1 MKERHIALVIEDDKE
16 TAEDLA
22 EILLSIDC
30 DSVVVD
36 NRGDALVELQNKS
49 FCLILLDLQIKS
61 AADSIKGHVEH
72 GRALLRNI
80 RAKHGDHTGAAFWLP
95 VLILSG
101 FAREVSEAVEVMKD
115 GASDVIQKPL
125 DRQQV
130 SERIRRAF
138 QASGRPTHERCHE
151 PPPAQRL
158 SLKEGIV
165 IAIPGDRI
173 GRRTRVN
180 IAGKPVE
187 LTDNSLK
194 VLLHLMAGKQKG
206 SLVHKR
212 DLGAAEDQGFK
223 GISIL
228 RNELKGVLG
237 NVDIIKNHYHGNYSF
252 EANVIIGE
260 CAVDKLCEIGDKTI
274 SCLAT
279 QLQHHAPDTPRMS
292 EGNSE
297 EFPAHRHRRQK

>member
-16 TAEDLA
+16 TADDLA

-30 DSVVVD
+30 DCIVAD
-36 NRGDALVELQNKS
+36 NRAHALLELQTKS

-61 AADSIKGHVEH
+61 ASDSIKGHVEH

-80 RAKHGDHTGAAFWLP
+80 REKHGDHTGAAFWLP

-101 FAREVSEAVEVMKD
+101 FAREVNEAVEVMKD

-130 SERIRRAF
+130 SERIRRAL
-138 QASGRPTHERCHE
+138 QASGRQTHERCHE
-151 PPPAQRL
+151 PPPARRL
-158 SLKEGIV
+158 NLKEGIV
-165 IAIPGDRI
+165 IAIPADRI
-173 GRRTRVN
+173 GRRTRVT
-180 IAGKPVE
+180 IASKPVE

-194 VLLHLMAGKQKG
+194 VLLHLMVGKQKG
-206 SLVHKR
+206 DLVHKR
-212 DLGAAEDQGFK
+212 DLGAAEEQGFK

-237 NVDIIKNHYHGNYSF
+237 NVDIIKNHYHGNYSL
-252 EANVIIGE
+252 EANVIVGE
-260 CAVDKLCEIGDKTI
+260 CAVDKLLEIGDKTL
-274 SCLAT
+274 SSLAR
-279 QLQHHAPDTPRMS
+279 QLQHHPLSHTR
-292 EGNSE
+292 
-297 EFPAHRHRRQK
+297 KV

>member
-16 TAEDLA
+16 TAEDLV
-22 EILLSIDC
+22 EILLSLDC
-30 DSVVVD
+30 VSVVVD
-36 NRGDALVELQNKS
+36 NRADALAELQNKS

-80 RAKHGDHTGAAFWLP
+80 REKHGEHTGAAFWLP
-95 VLILSG
+95 VLVLSG
-101 FAREVSEAVEVMKD
+101 FAREVNEAVEVMKD
-115 GASDVIQKPL
+115 GASDVIQKPI

-130 SERIRRAF
+130 SERIRRAL
-138 QASGRPTHERCHE
+138 QASGRQVHEQCHE
-151 PPPAQRL
+151 PPPAQL
-158 SLKEGIV
+158 LNLKEGIV

-173 GRRTRVN
+173 GRRTLVTV
-180 IAGKPVE
+180 ASKPVQ

-194 VLLHLMAGKQKG
+194 VLLRLMVARQKG
-206 SLVHKR
+206 ALVHKR

-228 RNELKGVLG
+228 RNELKGALG
-237 NVDIIKNHYHGNYSF
+237 NVDIIKNHYHGNYSL
-252 EANVIIGE
+252 ESNVTVGE
-260 CAVDKLCEIGDKTI
+260 CAADKLLLIGDITI
-274 SCLAT
+274 SALAKL
-279 QLQHHAPDTPRMS
+279 LQNQTPGTPKKS

-297 EFPAHRHRRQK
+297 EFLEHRRRRQE

>member
-16 TAEDLA
+16 TAEDLV
-22 EILLSIDC
+22 EILLSLDC

-36 NRGDALVELQNKS
+36 NRADALAELQNKS

-72 GRALLRNI
+72 GRAFLRNI
-80 RAKHGDHTGAAFWLP
+80 REKHGEHTGAAFWLP
-95 VLILSG
+95 VLVLSG
-101 FAREVSEAVEVMKD
+101 FAREVNEAVEVMKD
-115 GASDVIQKPL
+115 GASDVIQKPI

-130 SERIRRAF
+130 SDRIRRAL
-138 QASGRPTHERCHE
+138 QASGRQVHEQCHE
-151 PPPAQRL
+151 PPPAHL
-158 SLKEGIV
+158 LNLKEGIV

-173 GRRTRVN
+173 GRRTLVTV
-180 IAGKPVE
+180 ASKPVQ

-194 VLLHLMAGKQKG
+194 VLLRLMVARQKG
-206 SLVHKR
+206 ALVHKR

-228 RNELKGVLG
+228 RNELKGALG
-237 NVDIIKNHYHGNYSF
+237 NVDIIKNHYHGNYSL
-252 EANVIIGE
+252 ESNVTAGE
-260 CAVDKLCEIGDKTI
+260 CAADKLLLIGDITI
-274 SCLAT
+274 SALAKL
-279 QLQHHAPDTPRMS
+279 LQNQTPGTPKKS

-297 EFPAHRHRRQK
+297 EFLEHRRRRQE

>member
-1 MKERHIALVIEDDKE
+1 MKERHIALVIEDDQE

-22 EILLSIDC
+22 EVLLSIDC

-36 NRGDALVELQNKS
+36 NRGDALSELQNRM
-49 FCLILLDLQIKS
+49 FCLVLLDLQIKS

-125 DRQQV
+125 DRRQV
-130 SERIRRAF
+130 SERIRRAL
-138 QASGRPTHERCHE
+138 QASGRQTHERCQG
-151 PPPAQRL
+151 PPPAPRL
-158 SLKEGIV
+158 NLKEGIV
-165 IAIPGDRI
+165 IAIPGERI
-173 GRRTRVN
+173 GRRTRVT

-187 LTDNSLK
+187 LTDNSLR
-194 VLLHLMAGKQKG
+194 VLLHLMVGKHKG
-206 SLVHKR
+206 DLVHKS

-260 CAVDKLCEIGDKTI
+260 CAVGKLFEIGDKTI
-274 SCLAT
+274 SFLAR
-279 QLQHHAPDTPRMS
+279 QLQHPAPENTR
-292 EGNSE
+292 
-297 EFPAHRHRRQK
+297 KV

>member
-1 MKERHIALVIEDDKE
+1 MV
-16 TAEDLA
+16 
-22 EILLSIDC
+22 
-30 DSVVVD
+30 
-36 NRGDALVELQNKS
+36 
-49 FCLILLDLQIKS
+49 LLDLQIKS

-80 RAKHGDHTGAAFWLP
+80 RAQHGDHTGAAFWLP

-130 SERIRRAF
+130 SGRIRRAL
-138 QASGRPTHERCHE
+138 QASGRQTHERCYG

-158 SLKEGIV
+158 NLKEGIV
-165 IAIPGDRI
+165 IAVPGDRI
-173 GRRTRVN
+173 GRRTRVT

-194 VLLHLMAGKQKG
+194 VLLRLMVGKQKG

-212 DLGAAEDQGFK
+212 DLGASEDQGFK
-223 GISIL
+223 GVSIL
-228 RNELKGVLG
+228 RNELKGVVG
-237 NVDIIKNHYHGNYSF
+237 NVDIIKNHYHGNYGF
-252 EANVIIGE
+252 GPNVIIGE
-260 CAVDKLCEIGDKTI
+260 CAVGKLFEIGDKTI
-274 SCLAT
+274 SSLARH
-279 QLQHHAPDTPRMS
+279 LQHPAPENT
-292 EGNSE
+292 E
-297 EFPAHRHRRQK
+297 KV

>member
-30 DSVVVD
+30 DCIVAD
-36 NRGDALVELQNKS
+36 NRADALLELQVKS

-61 AADSIKGHVEH
+61 TSDSIKGHVEH

-80 RAKHGDHTGAAFWLP
+80 REKHGEHTGVAFWLP

-130 SERIRRAF
+130 SERLRRAL
-138 QASGRPTHERCHE
+138 QASGRQTHELCHE
-151 PPPAQRL
+151 PPTAQRL
-158 SLKEGIV
+158 NLKEGIV

-173 GRRTRVN
+173 GRRTRVT
-180 IAGKPVE
+180 IASKPVE

-194 VLLHLMAGKQKG
+194 ILLHLMAGKQKG
-206 SLVHKR
+206 DLVHKR
-212 DLGAAEDQGFK
+212 DLGATEEQGFK

-237 NVDIIKNHYHGNYSF
+237 NIDIIKNHYHGNYSL
-252 EANVIIGE
+252 ETNVTIGE
-260 CAVDKLCEIGDKTI
+260 CDVDKLLEIGDKTI
-274 SCLAT
+274 SGLAR
-279 QLQHHAPDTPRMS
+279 QLHHQPLSYIR
-292 EGNSE
+292 
-297 EFPAHRHRRQK
+297 KV

>member
-1 MKERHIALVIEDDKE
+1 MRERHIALVIEDDKE

-30 DSVVVD
+30 DSVVAD
-36 NRGDALVELQNKS
+36 NRADALIELQAKS

-61 AADSIKGHVEH
+61 APDSIKGHVEH

-80 RAKHGDHTGAAFWLP
+80 REKHGQHTGAAFWLP
-95 VLILSG
+95 VVIVSG
-101 FAREVSEAVEVMKD
+101 FAREVNEAVEVMKD
-115 GASDVIQKPL
+115 GASDVVQKPL

-130 SERIRRAF
+130 SERIRRAL
-138 QASGRPTHERCHE
+138 QASGRQTHERCHQL
-151 PPPAQRL
+151 PPPQHL
-158 SLKEGIV
+158 NLKDGIV

-173 GRRTRVN
+173 GRRTRVT
-180 IAGKPVE
+180 IASKSVQ

-194 VLLHLMAGKQKG
+194 VLLRLMVGKQKG
-206 SLVHKR
+206 DLVHKH

-237 NVDIIKNHYHGNYSF
+237 DVDIIKNHYHGNYSL
-252 EANVIIGE
+252 ESNVVIGE
-260 CAVDKLCEIGDKTI
+260 CAIAKLLQIGDKTI
-274 SCLAT
+274 SILAKLLEH
-279 QLQHHAPDTPRMS
+279 QA
-292 EGNSE
+292 
-297 EFPAHRHRRQK
+297 FRHTE

>member
-16 TAEDLA
+16 TAEDLV
-22 EILLSIDC
+22 EILLSLDC

-36 NRGDALVELQNKS
+36 NRADALAELQNKS

-61 AADSIKGHVEH
+61 AADSIKGHVQH

-80 RAKHGDHTGAAFWLP
+80 REKHGEHTGAAFWLP
-95 VLILSG
+95 VLVLSG
-101 FAREVSEAVEVMKD
+101 FAREVNEAVEVMKD

-130 SERIRRAF
+130 SERIRRAL
-138 QASGRPTHERCHE
+138 QATGRQVHEQCHE
-151 PPPAQRL
+151 PPPAQL
-158 SLKEGIV
+158 LNLKEGIV

-173 GRRTRVN
+173 GRRTLVTV
-180 IAGKPVE
+180 ASKPVQ

-194 VLLHLMAGKQKG
+194 VLLRLMVARQKG
-206 SLVHKR
+206 ALVHKR

-237 NVDIIKNHYHGNYSF
+237 NVDIIKNHYHGNYSL
-252 EANVIIGE
+252 ESNVIIGE
-260 CAVDKLCEIGDKTI
+260 CAVDKLLQIGDITI
-274 SCLAT
+274 SAFAKL
-279 QLQHHAPDTPRMS
+279 LQNQAPDMPKKS

-297 EFPAHRHRRQK
+297 EFLEHRRRRQE

>member
-1 MKERHIALVIEDDKE
+1 MKERHIALVIEDDQE

-22 EILLSIDC
+22 EVLLSIDC

-36 NRGDALVELQNKS
+36 NRGDALSELQNRM
-49 FCLILLDLQIKS
+49 FCLVLLDLQIKS

-125 DRQQV
+125 DRRQV
-130 SERIRRAF
+130 SERIRRAL
-138 QASGRPTHERCHE
+138 QASGRQTHERCQG
-151 PPPAQRL
+151 PPPAPRL
-158 SLKEGIV
+158 NLKEGIV
-165 IAIPGDRI
+165 IAIPGERI
-173 GRRTRVN
+173 GRRTRVT

-194 VLLHLMAGKQKG
+194 VLLHLMVGRHKG
-206 SLVHKR
+206 DLVHKS
-212 DLGAAEDQGFK
+212 DLAPPKTRASKAFPYCEMNSRESWGTS
-223 GISIL
+223 IS
-228 RNELKGVLG
+228 
-237 NVDIIKNHYHGNYSF
+237 
-252 EANVIIGE
+252 
-260 CAVDKLCEIGDKTI
+260 
-274 SCLAT
+274 
-279 QLQHHAPDTPRMS
+279 
-292 EGNSE
+292 
-297 EFPAHRHRRQK
+297 

>member
-16 TAEDLA
+16 TAEDVV

-30 DSVVVD
+30 NSVVVD
-36 NRGDALVELQNKS
+36 NRADALIELQNKP

-80 RAKHGDHTGAAFWLP
+80 RERHGEHTGAAFWLP
-95 VLILSG
+95 VLVLSG

-130 SERIRRAF
+130 SERIRRAL
-138 QASGRPTHERCHE
+138 QASGRQEHEHCHE
-151 PPPAQRL
+151 QPSPQRL
-158 SLKEGIV
+158 NLKEEIV

-173 GRRTRVN
+173 GRRTRVT
-180 IAGKPVE
+180 IASKPVQ

-194 VLLHLMAGKQKG
+194 VLLRLMIGKQKG
-206 SLVHKR
+206 DLVHKH

-237 NVDIIKNHYHGNYSF
+237 NVDIVKNHYHGNYSL
-252 EANVIIGE
+252 ESNVIIGE
-260 CAVDKLCEIGDKTI
+260 CAVDKLLQIDDKTI
-274 SCLAT
+274 SVLAKL
-279 QLQHHAPDTPRMS
+279 LQHHPPVIPGKS

-297 EFPAHRHRRQK
+297 EFPTHRHRRQE

>member
-36 NRGDALVELQNKS
+36 NRANALVELQNKS
-49 FCLILLDLQIKS
+49 FCLVLLDLQIKS
-61 AADSIKGHVEH
+61 ATDSIKGHVEH

-80 RAKHGDHTGAAFWLP
+80 REKHGEHTGAAFWLP

-101 FAREVSEAVEVMKD
+101 FAREVNEAVEVMKD

-130 SERIRRAF
+130 SERIRRALD
-138 QASGRPTHERCHE
+138 ASGRQTHQQCLEA
-151 PPPAQRL
+151 PPAQRL
-158 SLKEGIV
+158 NLKEGIV

-173 GRRTRVN
+173 RRRTRVT
-180 IAGKPVE
+180 IASKPVQ

-194 VLLHLMAGKQKG
+194 VLLRLMVGKQKG
-206 SLVHKR
+206 VLVHKR
-212 DLGAAEDQGFK
+212 DLGAEEDQGFK

-237 NVDIIKNHYHGNYSF
+237 NVDIIKNHYHGNYSL
-252 EANVIIGE
+252 ESNVIIGE
-260 CAVDKLCEIGDKTI
+260 SAVDKLLELGDKTI
-274 SCLAT
+274 SELAKL
-279 QLQHHAPDTPRMS
+279 LQKQASGRTRKS
-292 EGNSE
+292 EGNSDQ
-297 EFPAHRHRRQK
+297 FPEHRHRR